1 MVDFTDILRLN
12 SSSCIPS
19 FHFSSHDDTELDYD
33 RSWGFGRV
41 VRLELQRCS
50 KEVPQILGA
59 YHPRIDCPNIL
70 TPDTAR
76 IIRQILCLSWRQ
88 FCWCS

>member
-12 SSSCIPS
+12 SPLCIPS
-19 FHFSSHDDTELDYD
+19 LHFLSHEDTELDHE
-33 RSWGFGRV
+33 RLWGFLGV
-41 VRLELQRCS
+41 VRLELERCS
-50 KEVPQILGA
+50 KEVPHISEI
-59 YHPRIDCPNIL
+59 YYPRIDCLYIL

-76 IIRQILCLSWRQ
+76 IIGQILCLSWRE